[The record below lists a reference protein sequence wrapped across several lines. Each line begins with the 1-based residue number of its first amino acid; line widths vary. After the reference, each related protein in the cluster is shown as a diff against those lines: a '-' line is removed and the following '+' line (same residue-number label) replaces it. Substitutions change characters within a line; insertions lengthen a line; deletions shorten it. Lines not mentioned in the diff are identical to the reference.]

1 MSRPLAWLAAA
12 LLCTGCAL
20 ATATLPPVEVAAV
33 RLRGL
38 GLLDQT
44 LGVTLCVTN
53 PNNSELAFWRIQ
65 VAVDAAGSLLAEGAS
80 ETPVRLPPRSSI
92 LMPFTVVSTMRNLVP
107 QLFSVLSAGAVEYR
121 LHGSIMLE
129 TQGVT
134 VPFSRSGRFGL
145 SPAAAHFYEDRILPQ
160 PGPERKSD
168 KGMACR
174 PGRSGQPCA
183 PIEIHHATTRA
194 SMPQPKS
201 PPEQLWDFI
210 RR

>member
-20 ATATLPPVEVAAV
+20 ATATLPQVEVAAV

-65 VAVDAAGSLLAEGAS
+65 VAVDATGNPLAEDAS
-80 ETPVRLPPRSSI
+80 ETPVRLAPRSSI

-107 QLFSVLSAGAVEYR
+107 QLFSVLSSGAVDYR
-121 LHGSIMLE
+121 LHGSITLE

-145 SPAAAHFYEDRILPQ
+145 LAAEQEFLADAVTPVGLR
-160 PGPERKSD
+160 
-168 KGMACR
+168 
-174 PGRSGQPCA
+174 CA
-183 PIEIHHATTRA
+183 LA
-194 SMPQPKS
+194 S
-201 PPEQLWDFI
+201 
-210 RR
+210 